1 MLGLGLGWGKNQVI
15 TMDILCPGLAGGW
28 WLAQGLVLVLV
39 LAHVRRNN
47 IKLVITAAVCRHASV
62 SSNYRR
68 P

>member
-1 MLGLGLGWGKNQVI
+1 MSGS
-15 TMDILCPGLAGGW
+15 GW
-28 WLAQGLVLVLV
+28 WLVLVLG
-39 LAHVRRNN
+39 LAHVWRNI

>member
-1 MLGLGLGWGKNQVI
+1 MSGS
-15 TMDILCPGLAGGW
+15 GW
-28 WLAQGLVLVLV
+28 WLVLVLV
-39 LAHVRRNN
+39 LVLGLAHVRRNI